1 MDPSSRT
8 AGTRD
13 RRAGRD
19 AEATA
24 QRREKSGWASLYDWR
39 QVDRRGPATL
49 SHQVYLQVRGAI
61 LSRGLTGGT
70 RLPSSRAL
78 ATRLGVARMSVIA
91 AYEQLLAEGYITART
106 GSGTFVSAEL
116 PEDINLR
123 GQTRLRRGRPGPPAE
138 PDQPAY
144 SDARPFNM
152 GRTLVDGRSVDAW
165 RRLMRQAVRSLGSQD
180 LGYSDPSGF
189 PVLRDA
195 ICRYLQAARAVRCE
209 PEQIIITAG
218 TQQGID
224 IATRVLLRP
233 GDRVWIEDPGY
244 PLTRDMLVAAGMRV
258 CPVAVDEHGLQVGA
272 GLKAAHRA
280 RAAYVTPSH
289 QYPLGVVLS
298 MARRLELLAWARDHD
313 AWIVEDDYASEFRY
327 SGLPLASLQGLD
339 DGDRVIYV
347 GTLNKALFPGL
358 RLGYLVAPWS
368 MQRAF
373 VNARH
378 LMDRQPPS
386 LLQSV
391 VAEFMAEGHF
401 SSHIR
406 RMRQQYKAQRD
417 TLADELARHAGDIVT
432 VNRPGQGMHL
442 VAGLRAGVRDL
453 AVERAARAGGLVARA
468 MSRTYVKARP
478 RQGLMLGFSGYPA
491 PLIVPAAAQL
501 AKIIKSSAE

>member
-1 MDPSSRT
+1 MGHSSR
-8 AGTRD
+8 GY
-13 RRAGRD
+13 RRPKRD
-19 AEATA
+19 AHDATT
-24 QRREKSGWASLYDWR
+24 RRQEKSGWASLYDWQ
-39 QVDRRGPATL
+39 QVDRQSPATL
-49 SHQVYLQVRGAI
+49 SQQIYLQVRSAI
-61 LSRGLTGGT
+61 LLRRLTAGM
-70 RLPSSRAL
+70 RLPSSREL

-91 AYEQLLAEGYITART
+91 AYEQLLAEGYVTART
-106 GSGTFVSAEL
+106 GSGTFVSAEV
-116 PEDINLR
+116 PNDFNLR
-123 GQTRLRRGRPGPPAE
+123 GQARLRRWRLAPAK

-152 GRTLVDGRSVDAW
+152 GRTLVDDRSVDAW
-165 RRLMRQAVRSLGSQD
+165 QRLMRQAARSLGSQD

-209 PEQIIITAG
+209 PDQIIITAG

-258 CPVAVDEHGLQVGA
+258 CPVAVDEQGLQVGV
-272 GLKAAHRA
+272 GLKVAHRA
-280 RAAYVTPSH
+280 RAAFVTPSH

-298 MARRLELLAWARDHD
+298 MARRLELLAWARDND
-313 AWIVEDDYASEFRY
+313 AWIIEDDYASEFRY
-327 SGLPLASLQGLD
+327 AGLPLASLQGLD
-339 DGDRVIYV
+339 DSDRVVYV

-373 VNARH
+373 ADARH

-386 LLQSV
+386 LLQSL
-391 VAEFMAEGHF
+391 VAEFMSQGHF

-406 RMRQQYKAQRD
+406 RMRQQYRTQRD
-417 TLADELARHAGDIVT
+417 ALANELVRHAGDAVT
-432 VNRPGQGMHL
+432 VSRPDQGMHL
-442 VAGLRAGVRDL
+442 VAGLRQGIRDL
-453 AVERAARAGGLVARA
+453 VVERAAGAAGLVARA

-478 RQGLMLGFSGYPA
+478 QHGLMLGFSGYPTH
-491 PLIVPAAAQL
+491 LIVPAAARL
-501 AKIIKSSAE
+501 AQIITSSAG